1 MTFCVRYYRSAGLP
15 QRVQDSDRWEIGR
28 YPRWA
33 VVGGKLPILARPRAS
48 PKSFEFAI
56 TQGGRR

>member
-33 VVGGKLPILARPRAS
+33 VVGGKLLFPARINDPA
-48 PKSFEFAI
+48 
-56 TQGGRR
+56 